1 MRKGTENS
9 DKLFREAKK
18 YIPGGVN
25 SPVRAFKSVGMNP
38 IFIARGKGSH
48 IIDVDDNE
56 YIDFISS
63 WGPLILGHA
72 APEVINS
79 VKKVMT
85 KGTSFGAPTA
95 YEVELAD
102 MVVEAVPSVEKV
114 RMVSSGTEAVMS
126 AIRLARAYT
135 GRDKILKFEG
145 CYHGHSDSL
154 LVKAGSGVA
163 TLGLPDSPGVT
174 EGTASDT
181 LTVPYN
187 NLSEAEQVIKKEG
200 DEIACVILEPVAANM
215 GVIPP
220 REGFLKGLRELT
232 KRHNIVLI
240 FDEVIT
246 GFRMMY
252 GGAQEYFGITPDMT
266 CMGKII
272 GGGFPVGAFGGKKEI
287 MDMVAPDGPAYQAGT
302 LSGNPV
308 AMAAGIA
315 MLKVLK
321 RPGVYDE
328 LNKKAQRL
336 ADGLHD
342 VAVNAG
348 IRVHINHVASMLTMF
363 FTDKAVVEYK
373 SAKTSDTDMYALFF
387 RQMIE
392 KGVYFPPSQFEAV
405 FTSRAHSENDIEIT
419 LDAAKAAFKTLAKSV
434 VE

>member
-1 MRKGTENS
+1 MKLGTEKS
-9 DKLFREAKK
+9 EVLFREAKK

-25 SPVRAFKSVGMNP
+25 SPVRAFKSVGMDP
-38 IFIARGKGSH
+38 VFMASGKGAY
-48 IIDVDDNE
+48 IMDVDENE
-56 YIDFISS
+56 YIDYISS

-72 APEVINS
+72 APEVLNS
-79 VKKVMT
+79 VKKVMS
-85 KGTSFGAPTA
+85 KGTSFGAPTP
-95 YEVELAD
+95 YEVELAR

-135 GRDKILKFEG
+135 GRSKILKFEG
-145 CYHGHSDSL
+145 CYHGHSDAL

-174 EGTASDT
+174 VGTASDT

-187 NLSEAEQVIKKEG
+187 NI
-200 DEIACVILEPVAANM
+200 DEVERTVVKQGKDIACLILEPVAANM
-215 GVIPP
+215 GVVLP
-220 REGFLKGLRELT
+220 RNGFLKALRKIT
-232 KRHNIVLI
+232 KDNGIVLI

-246 GFRMMY
+246 GFRM
-252 GGAQEYFGITPDMT
+252 GLSGAQGYFAVTPDMT

-272 GGGFPVGAFGGKKEI
+272 GGGFPVGAFGGKAEI

-315 MLKVLK
+315 TLKALAK
-321 RPGVYDE
+321 PGLYDE
-328 LNKKAQRL
+328 LNAKTERL
-336 ADGLHD
+336 AAGLRKT
-342 VAVNAG
+342 AVDAG
-348 IRVHINHVASMLTMF
+348 IPVQINHVASMLTMF

-373 SAKTSDTDMYALFF
+373 SAKTSDTDRYALFF
-387 RQMIE
+387 RSMIE
-392 KGVYFPPSQFEAV
+392 KKVYFPPSQFEAV
-405 FTSRAHSENDIEIT
+405 FTSRAHSENDIDLTVE
-419 LDAAKAAFKTLAKSV
+419 AAAGAFKTLAKDI